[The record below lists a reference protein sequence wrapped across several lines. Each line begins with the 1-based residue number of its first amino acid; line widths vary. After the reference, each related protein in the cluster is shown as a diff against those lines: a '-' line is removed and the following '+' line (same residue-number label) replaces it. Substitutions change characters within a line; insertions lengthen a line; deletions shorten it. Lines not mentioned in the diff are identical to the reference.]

1 MKKTYTKK
9 DPISHILDR
18 TDMYCGSKKE
28 REQEE
33 YIAIKNEKNEYEIKK
48 QKIKFSPAILR
59 IFIEVLSNAIDNVER
74 SRQNNIPCT
83 SIKINIDKETGETSV
98 WNDGDVIP
106 IEMNETEKMY
116 NHSLIFGNLLTGS
129 NYDDDEERLISGR
142 NGVGVKCT
150 NVFSKKFIIKG
161 VDPVN
166 KKSLEQIWTNNMRE
180 TDGPVVKSFKSEKM
194 TGSTHLT
201 YFPDFSQFNISGY
214 TDDIINLYTKYIID
228 ASMLS
233 KVKIYLNNELLKVK
247 DLENYGKLYQQQEEE
262 NEKEY
267 LLIKTEDSE
276 VLVTSSKDYQAISFV
291 NGVCTKLGGI
301 HVDTWSEAIF
311 RPLLEK
317 INKKGKA
324 QLNIKEIKQF
334 FKIFIVCTLPNPE
347 FSSQDKEKLEA
358 PKPRNVQIKAN
369 EISKI
374 LKWSIMTEIEE
385 IQHGKDILTMK
396 KSEKKKKGYV
406 KIDGY
411 DPANFAG
418 TKKSQECC
426 LILCEGLSAK
436 TYAVAGIKKGVY
448 GKEGRNHFGCLPLR
462 GKCLNV
468 RNASPTIISKNAVIT
483 DIIQALG
490 LQYNMDYTKEEN
502 FATLSYGKVI
512 LLTDADCDGIHIEGL
527 ILNFFHYLFPSLLE
541 RQPSF
546 LVSMQTPIVRIIKKG
561 GDLLFY
567 DENRY
572 QEYIK
577 EHNMNN
583 VKTKYYK
590 GLGTTKSED
599 VVDTFGEKMLHYIF
613 DEETKPTMDKVF
625 HKNFT
630 DERKKWLEEY
640 DPLKS
645 SMSIPE
651 KEAIV
656 DIGMSSFLTDQVIK
670 FSHNDCKRSIPS
682 LFDGLKESQRKV
694 LYAMKKRNLNYNK
707 TSLKVAQLGGYVA
720 EHTNYH
726 HGEQNLYQTI
736 TKMANEFPG
745 SNNIP
750 LLYRDGQFGSRINGG
765 VDAANPRYIFTKMD
779 VLTPYI
785 FREEDDILLEHVM
798 DDGDAIEPYYYIPI
812 IPMILVNGCSGIGT
826 GWSCNVPSFNPLDI
840 IKCIKIWLENREKN
854 EMIKLPELIPWYRDF
869 HGKIEKVEEN
879 KFVSSGVCKKTKN
892 KCQVSELPIGLW
904 TDKFKE
910 MCEDWLTEKKI
921 KNLQNFSSPYKVDF
935 VITELDDGINLTEKT
950 LKLTTTLYTSNM
962 VLFNEKMQLKKY
974 TVEEILNDFCALR
987 YEYYVKRKSYIIAS
1001 LQKEMK
1007 IVSNR
1012 VKFIKNIMDGSLEI
1026 MNVEEEIVYE
1036 NMMNMEFDKVEDS
1049 YDYLLKMQIKSFT
1062 MNKIKTLEKE
1072 QEDIRVTIENMEK
1085 QTESEMW
1092 LQDLEEFVKE
1102 YEKWCKHIGK
1112 LFA

>member
-9 DPISHILDR
+9 DPISHILER

-33 YIAIKNEKNEYEIKK
+33 YIAVKNEENEYEMKK
-48 QKIKFSPAILR
+48 ELIKFSPAILR

-74 SRQNNIPCT
+74 SKQNKIPCT
-83 SIKINIDKETGETSV
+83 MIKININKETGETSV
-98 WNDGDVIP
+98 WNDGDIIP
-106 IEMNETEKMY
+106 IEINESEAMY

-129 NYDDDEERLISGR
+129 NYDDEEERLISGR
-142 NGVGVKCT
+142 NGVGCKCT
-150 NVFSKKFIIKG
+150 NIFSKKFTVRG

-166 KKSLEQIWTNNMRE
+166 KKILEQTWVNNMRE
-180 TDGPVVKSFKSEKM
+180 TTGAEVKTTKEKQGY
-194 TGSTHLT
+194 TQVT
-201 YFPDFSQFNISGY
+201 YYPDFSQFNISGY
-214 TDDIINLYTKYIID
+214 TEDIINLYTKYIID

-247 DLENYGKLYQQQEEE
+247 NLENYGELYNRNASKE
-262 NEKEY
+262 N
-267 LLIKTEDSE
+267 LMIKTEDSE
-276 VLVTSSKDYQAISFV
+276 VLITASKEHQVISFV
-291 NGVCTKLGGI
+291 NGVYTKLGGV
-301 HVDTWSEAIF
+301 HCDTWIEGIF

-317 INKKGKA
+317 INKKGKP
-324 QLNIKEIKQF
+324 QLNMKDIKQF
-334 FKIFIVCTLPNPE
+334 FKVFLVCSLPNPE
-347 FSSQDKEKLEA
+347 FSSQDKEKLES
-358 PKPRNVQIKAN
+358 PKPKNVQIKQS
-369 EISKI
+369 EITKI
-374 LKWSIMTEIEE
+374 MKWSIMSDIEE
-385 IQHGKDILTMK
+385 IQHNKDMLIMK

-406 KIDGY
+406 KIEGY

-418 TKKSQECC
+418 TKKSQECS

-436 TYAVAGIKKGVY
+436 TYAVAGIQKGVY

-490 LQYNMDYTKEEN
+490 LQYNMDYNKEEN
-502 FATLSYGKVI
+502 YNTLSYGKVI

-527 ILNFFHYLFPSLLE
+527 ILNFFHYLFPTLLE
-541 RQPSF
+541 RTPSF
-546 LVSMQTPIVRIIKKG
+546 LVSMQTPIVRIIRKS

-572 QEYIK
+572 NEYVK
-577 EHNMNN
+577 TNNMNN

-599 VVDTFGEKMLHYIF
+599 VKDTFGEKMLHYVH
-613 DEETKPTMDKVF
+613 DEKTKTTMEKVF

-640 DPLKS
+640 DPIKS

-651 KEAIV
+651 EDAIV
-656 DIGMSSFLTDQVIK
+656 DLEMSNFLTHQVIK

-694 LYAMKKRNLNYNK
+694 LYAVKKRNLNYSK

-750 LLYRDGQFGSRINGG
+750 LLYRDGQFGSRISGG
-765 VDAANPRYIFTKMD
+765 MDAANPRYIFTKMD
-779 VLTPYI
+779 ALTPYI
-785 FREEDDILLEHVM
+785 YREEDDILLNHVV
-798 DDGDAIEPYYYIPI
+798 DDGDEIEPYFYMPI

-826 GWSCNVPSFNPLDI
+826 GWSCNVPSFNPMDL
-840 IKCIKIWLENREKN
+840 IKCIKIWLKN
-854 EMIKLPELIPWYRDF
+854 KDEPLPELIPWYRDF
-869 HGKIEKVEEN
+869 HGTIEKLEEN
-879 KFVSSGVCKKTKN
+879 KFVTTGICKKIKN
-892 KCQVSELPIGLW
+892 KCTVSELPIGLW

-910 MCEDWLTEKKI
+910 TCEDWLSEKKI
-921 KNLQNFSSPYKVDF
+921 KNLQNYSTPQKVNF
-935 VITELDDGINLTEKT
+935 VLTELEDGMNLSIKT
-950 LKLTTTLYTSNM
+950 LKLTTTLHTSNM
-962 VLFNEKMQLKKY
+962 VLFNEKFQLKKY
-974 TVEEILNDFCALR
+974 TVHEIIKDFCSLR
-987 YEYYVKRKSYIIAS
+987 YEYYTKRKSFILNS
-1001 LQKEMK
+1001 LERQLK
-1007 IVSNR
+1007 IVDNK
-1012 VKFIKNIMDGSLEI
+1012 VKFLTKIMEGSLKI
-1026 MNVEEEIVYE
+1026 MNVDEEIVLSE
-1036 NMMNMEFDKVEDS
+1036 MINLGFDKVDDS
-1049 YDYLLKMQIKSFT
+1049 FDYLLKMQIKSFT
-1062 MNKIKTLEKE
+1062 MNKVNSLKSELSDIKL
-1072 QEDIRVTIENMEK
+1072 TIENLEK
-1085 QTESEMW
+1085 QTESDLW
-1092 LQDLEEFVKE
+1092 LEDIRQFIIE
-1102 YEKWCKHIGK
+1102 YDKWSKSISK
-1112 LFA
+1112 LFT

>member
-9 DPISHILDR
+9 DPISHILER

-33 YIAIKNEKNEYEIKK
+33 YIAVKNEENEYEMKK
-48 QKIKFSPAILR
+48 ELIKFSPAILR

-74 SRQNNIPCT
+74 SKQNKIPCT
-83 SIKINIDKETGETSV
+83 MIKININKETGETSV
-98 WNDGDVIP
+98 WNDGDIIP
-106 IEMNETEKMY
+106 IEINESEAMY

-129 NYDDDEERLISGR
+129 NYDDEEERLISGR
-142 NGVGVKCT
+142 NGVGCKCT
-150 NVFSKKFIIKG
+150 NIFSKKFTVRG

-166 KKSLEQIWTNNMRE
+166 KKILEQTWVNNMRE
-180 TDGPVVKSFKSEKM
+180 TTGAEVKTTKEKQGY
-194 TGSTHLT
+194 TQVT
-201 YFPDFSQFNISGY
+201 YYPDFSQFNISGY
-214 TDDIINLYTKYIID
+214 TEDIINLYTKYIID

-247 DLENYGKLYQQQEEE
+247 NLENYGELYNRNASKE
-262 NEKEY
+262 N
-267 LLIKTEDSE
+267 LMIKTEDSE
-276 VLVTSSKDYQAISFV
+276 VLITASKEHQVISFV
-291 NGVCTKLGGI
+291 NGVYTKLGGV
-301 HVDTWSEAIF
+301 HCDTWIEGIF

-317 INKKGKA
+317 INKKGKP
-324 QLNIKEIKQF
+324 QLNMKDIKQF
-334 FKIFIVCTLPNPE
+334 FKVFLVCSLPNPE
-347 FSSQDKEKLEA
+347 FSSQDKEKLES
-358 PKPRNVQIKAN
+358 PKPKNVQIKQS
-369 EISKI
+369 EITKI
-374 LKWSIMTEIEE
+374 MKWSIMSDIEE
-385 IQHGKDILTMK
+385 IQHNKDMLIMK

-406 KIDGY
+406 KIEGY

-418 TKKSQECC
+418 TKKSQECS

-436 TYAVAGIKKGVY
+436 TYAVAGIQKGVY

-490 LQYNMDYTKEEN
+490 LQYNMDYNKEEN
-502 FATLSYGKVI
+502 YNTLSYGKVI

-527 ILNFFHYLFPSLLE
+527 ILNFFHYLFPTLLE
-541 RQPSF
+541 RTPSF
-546 LVSMQTPIVRIIKKG
+546 LVSMQTPIVRIIRKS

-572 QEYIK
+572 NEYVK
-577 EHNMNN
+577 TNNMNN

-599 VVDTFGEKMLHYIF
+599 VKDTFGEKMLHYVH
-613 DEETKPTMDKVF
+613 DEKTKTTMEKVF

-640 DPLKS
+640 DPIKS

-651 KEAIV
+651 EDAIV
-656 DIGMSSFLTDQVIK
+656 NLEMSNFLTHQVIK

-694 LYAMKKRNLNYNK
+694 LYAVKKRNLNYSK

-750 LLYRDGQFGSRINGG
+750 LLYRDGQFGSRISGG
-765 VDAANPRYIFTKMD
+765 MDAANPRYIFTKMD
-779 VLTPYI
+779 ALTPYI
-785 FREEDDILLEHVM
+785 YREEDDILLNHVV
-798 DDGDAIEPYYYIPI
+798 DDGDEIEPYFYMPI

-826 GWSCNVPSFNPLDI
+826 GWSCNVPSFNPMDL
-840 IKCIKIWLENREKN
+840 IKCIKIWLKN
-854 EMIKLPELIPWYRDF
+854 KDEPLPELIPWYRDF
-869 HGKIEKVEEN
+869 HGTIEKSEEN
-879 KFVSSGVCKKTKN
+879 KFITTGICKKIKN
-892 KCQVSELPIGLW
+892 KCTVSELPIGLW

-910 MCEDWLTEKKI
+910 TSEDWLSEKKI
-921 KNLQNFSSPYKVDF
+921 KNLQNFSTPQKVNF
-935 VITELDDGINLTEKT
+935 VLTELEDGMNLSIKT
-950 LKLTTTLYTSNM
+950 LKLTTTLHTSNM
-962 VLFNEKMQLKKY
+962 VLFNEKFQLKKY
-974 TVEEILNDFCALR
+974 TVHEIIKDFCSLR
-987 YEYYVKRKSYIIAS
+987 YEYYTKRKSFILNS
-1001 LQKEMK
+1001 LERQLK
-1007 IVSNR
+1007 IVDNK
-1012 VKFIKNIMDGSLEI
+1012 VKFLTKIMEGSLKI
-1026 MNVEEEIVYE
+1026 MNVDEEIVLSE
-1036 NMMNMEFDKVEDS
+1036 MINLGFDKVDDS
-1049 YDYLLKMQIKSFT
+1049 FDYLLKMQIKSFT
-1062 MNKIKTLEKE
+1062 MNKVNSLKSELSDIKL
-1072 QEDIRVTIENMEK
+1072 TIENLEK
-1085 QTESEMW
+1085 QTESDLW
-1092 LQDLEEFVKE
+1092 LEDIRQFIIE
-1102 YEKWCKHIGK
+1102 YDKWSKSISK
-1112 LFA
+1112 LFT

>member
-9 DPISHILDR
+9 DPISHILER

-33 YIAIKNEKNEYEIKK
+33 YIAVKNEENEYEMKK
-48 QKIKFSPAILR
+48 EVIKFSPAILR

-74 SRQNNIPCT
+74 SKQNKIPCT
-83 SIKINIDKETGETSV
+83 MIKININKETGETSV
-98 WNDGDVIP
+98 WNDGDIIP
-106 IEMNETEKMY
+106 IEMNESEAMY

-129 NYDDDEERLISGR
+129 NYDDEEERLISGR
-142 NGVGVKCT
+142 NGVGCKCT
-150 NVFSKKFIIKG
+150 NIFSKKFTVRG

-166 KKSLEQIWTNNMRE
+166 KKILEQTWVNNMRE
-180 TDGPVVKSFKSEKM
+180 TTGAEVKTTKEKQGY
-194 TGSTHLT
+194 TQVT
-201 YFPDFSQFNISGY
+201 YYPDFSQFNISGY
-214 TDDIINLYTKYIID
+214 TEDIINLYTKYIID

-247 DLENYGKLYQQQEEE
+247 NLENYGELYNRNASKE
-262 NEKEY
+262 N
-267 LLIKTEDSE
+267 LMIKTEDSE
-276 VLVTSSKDYQAISFV
+276 VLITASKEHQVISFV
-291 NGVCTKLGGI
+291 NGVYTKLGGV
-301 HVDTWSEAIF
+301 HCDTWIEGIF

-317 INKKGKA
+317 INKKGKP
-324 QLNIKEIKQF
+324 QLNMKDIKQF
-334 FKIFIVCTLPNPE
+334 FKVFLVCSLPNPE
-347 FSSQDKEKLEA
+347 FSSQDKEKLES
-358 PKPRNVQIKAN
+358 PKPKNVQIKQS
-369 EISKI
+369 EITKI
-374 LKWSIMTEIEE
+374 LKWSIMSDIEE
-385 IQHGKDILTMK
+385 IQHNKDMLIMK

-406 KIDGY
+406 KIEGY

-418 TKKSQECC
+418 TKKSQECS

-436 TYAVAGIKKGVY
+436 TYAVAGIQKGVY

-490 LQYNMDYTKEEN
+490 LQYNMDYNKEEN
-502 FATLSYGKVI
+502 YNTLSYGKVI

-527 ILNFFHYLFPSLLE
+527 ILNFFHYLFPTLLE
-541 RQPSF
+541 RTPSF
-546 LVSMQTPIVRIIKKG
+546 LVSMQTPIVRIIRKS

-572 QEYIK
+572 NEYVK
-577 EHNMNN
+577 TNNMNN

-599 VVDTFGEKMLHYIF
+599 VKDTFGEKMLHYVH
-613 DEETKPTMDKVF
+613 DEKTKTTMEKVF

-640 DPLKS
+640 DPIKS

-651 KEAIV
+651 EDAIV
-656 DIGMSSFLTDQVIK
+656 NLEMSNFLTHQVIK

-694 LYAMKKRNLNYNK
+694 LYAVKKRNLNYSK

-750 LLYRDGQFGSRINGG
+750 LLYRDGQFGSRISGG
-765 VDAANPRYIFTKMD
+765 MDAANPRYIFTKMD
-779 VLTPYI
+779 ALTPYI
-785 FREEDDILLEHVM
+785 YREEDDILLNHVV
-798 DDGDAIEPYYYIPI
+798 DDGDEIEPYFYMPI

-826 GWSCNVPSFNPLDI
+826 GWSCNVPSFNPMDL
-840 IKCIKIWLENREKN
+840 IKCIKIWLKNKN
-854 EMIKLPELIPWYRDF
+854 EPLPELIPWYRDF
-869 HGKIEKVEEN
+869 HGTIEKSEEN
-879 KFVSSGVCKKTKN
+879 KFITTGICKKIKN
-892 KCQVSELPIGLW
+892 KCTVSELPIGLW

-910 MCEDWLTEKKI
+910 TSEDWLSEKKI
-921 KNLQNFSSPYKVDF
+921 KNLQNFSTPQKVNF
-935 VITELDDGINLTEKT
+935 VLTELEDGMNLSIKT
-950 LKLTTTLYTSNM
+950 LKLTTTLHTSNM
-962 VLFNEKMQLKKY
+962 VLFNEKFQLKKY
-974 TVEEILNDFCALR
+974 TVHEIIKDFCSLR
-987 YEYYVKRKSYIIAS
+987 YEYYTKRKSFILNS
-1001 LQKEMK
+1001 LERQLK
-1007 IVSNR
+1007 IVDNK
-1012 VKFIKNIMDGSLEI
+1012 VKFLTKIMEGSLKI
-1026 MNVEEEIVYE
+1026 MNVDEEIVLSE
-1036 NMMNMEFDKVEDS
+1036 MINLGFDKVDDS
-1049 YDYLLKMQIKSFT
+1049 FDYLLKMQIKSFT
-1062 MNKIKTLEKE
+1062 MNKVNSLKSELSDIKL
-1072 QEDIRVTIENMEK
+1072 TIENLEK
-1085 QTESEMW
+1085 QTESDLW
-1092 LQDLEEFVKE
+1092 LEDIRQFIIE
-1102 YEKWCKHIGK
+1102 YDKWSKNISK
-1112 LFA
+1112 LFT